1 MTIPPV
7 YLQDLQLL
15 DYRRVDEET
24 NKYCCYELG
33 LSWSR
38 KICGCTT
45 RLKGAVPLLAI
56 IALLTEKCFL
66 TGDRAVCDRGAV
78 ILASKNQ
85 NLTVTRI
92 LPVTMP
98 DQNKRI
104 NTERDLYQDQNGNTH
119 TRVTRNTETV
129 RNNLPDEYRD
139 GYTHGRIAEASD
151 NGKATRG
158 LLLGL
163 ILTSVLGI
171 AGGLL
176 YYLSQR
182 DSEPT
187 TVPVT
192 VPVPSPTATLSP
204 TPTPERTIIERER
217 TIQTS
222 PTFVPIPQTPAT
234 TSPTPEPTINIQ
246 QSPTASPSPLN
257 VNPEVNITIPPSP
270 TPTPETPSGQTAPT
284 PTTSPDTNPVPG
296 VSGSQSQSQTPT
308 PSPIPTLEAPSLQ
321 TAPTAP
327 ANQTD
332 VAPAPQASPDA
343 TGSSPSP
350 GAANP

>member
-1 MTIPPV
+1 
-7 YLQDLQLL
+7 
-15 DYRRVDEET
+15 
-24 NKYCCYELG
+24 
-33 LSWSR
+33 
-38 KICGCTT
+38 
-45 RLKGAVPLLAI
+45 
-56 IALLTEKCFL
+56 
-66 TGDRAVCDRGAV
+66 
-78 ILASKNQ
+78 
-85 NLTVTRI
+85 
-92 LPVTMP
+92 MP

-104 NTERDLYQDQNGNTH
+104 NSERELDQDQNGNTH
-119 TRVTRNTETV
+119 TRVTPNTETV
-129 RNNLPDEYRD
+129 RNNLPDDYRD
-139 GYTHGRIAEASD
+139 GYTHGRIAQGRD
-151 NGKATRG
+151 RDRGKATRG

-176 YYLSQR
+176 YYLSQKNN
-182 DSEPT
+182 EPT

-192 VPVPSPTATLSP
+192 VPAPSPTATLSP
-204 TPTPERTIIERER
+204 SPTPERTIIERER

-222 PTFVPIPQTPAT
+222 PTFVPIPQPPAT

-246 QSPTASPSPLN
+246 PSPTASPSPLN
-257 VNPEVNITIPPSP
+257 VNPEVNINIPPSA

-284 PTTSPDTNPVPG
+284 PTITPDTNAVPG

-308 PSPIPTLEAPSLQ
+308 PSPIPTPEAPSLP

-327 ANQTD
+327 ANQSD
-332 VAPAPQASPDA
+332 VAPQASPDA

>member
-1 MTIPPV
+1 M
-7 YLQDLQLL
+7 
-15 DYRRVDEET
+15 
-24 NKYCCYELG
+24 
-33 LSWSR
+33 
-38 KICGCTT
+38 
-45 RLKGAVPLLAI
+45 PLLAI
-56 IALLTEKCFL
+56 ISLLIEKCFL

-85 NLTVTRI
+85 NRTVTRI
-92 LPVTMP
+92 LPRTMP

-104 NTERDLYQDQNGNTH
+104 NSERELYQDQNGNTH

-129 RNNLPDEYRD
+129 RHNLPDEYRD

-204 TPTPERTIIERER
+204 TPTPERTI
-217 TIQTS
+217 QTS

-246 QSPTASPSPLN
+246 PSPSPLN

-284 PTTSPDTNPVPG
+284 PTTSPDTNALPG

-332 VAPAPQASPDA
+332 VTPQASPDA

-350 GAANP
+350 GAVNP